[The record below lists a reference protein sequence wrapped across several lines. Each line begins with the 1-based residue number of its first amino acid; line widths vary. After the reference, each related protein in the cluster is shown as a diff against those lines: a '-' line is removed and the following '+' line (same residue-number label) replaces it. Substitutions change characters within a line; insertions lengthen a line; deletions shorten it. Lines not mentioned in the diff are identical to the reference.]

1 MPDFAS
7 CRPNREVTFGG
18 FARPA
23 WFDLHALPPS
33 DPERNCPPS
42 YVQEQIVS
50 AIDHISTLIDAEIEK
65 VGGRVILAGFS
76 QGSVIAIQT
85 ALRVKGN
92 VKVQGIA
99 VLSGWMH
106 DVVSLS
112 EHLSH
117 TPTEDGRGGGDAVA
131 EEARSGIGTDRSRTA
146 IFWGHGT
153 ADEEIP
159 LSLGR
164 DGVGW
169 LQEVNRYVQ
178 VDFREYGGMGHMT
191 CEAEMGDWKAWL
203 SHLLNS

>member
-1 MPDFAS
+1 MPAF
-7 CRPNREVTFGG
+7 CRPNREVTFSG

-33 DPERNCPPS
+33 DSERNCPPL
-42 YVQEQIVS
+42 YVQEQIIS
-50 AIDHISTLIDAEIEK
+50 AIDHISTLIEAEIEK
-65 VGGRVILAGFS
+65 VSGKVILAGFS

-85 ALRVKGN
+85 ALRGKRN

-112 EHLSH
+112 ERPSH

-131 EEARSGIGTDRSRTA
+131 GEATNDVGTDGFRSA

-153 ADEEIP
+153 ADEAIP

-169 LQEVNRYVQ
+169 LQEVNGGVQ
-178 VDFREYGGMGHMT
+178 VDFKEYGGMGHTT
-191 CEAEMGDWKAWL
+191 CEAEMRDWKAWL
-203 SHLLNS
+203 SHLLNF

>member
-1 MPDFAS
+1 MPDIAF

-18 FARPA
+18 YARPA

-33 DPERNCPPS
+33 DSERNCPPS
-42 YVQEQIVS
+42 YVQEQIIS
-50 AIDHISTLIDAEIEK
+50 AIDHISILIDAEIEK
-65 VGGRVILAGFS
+65 VSGKVILAGFS

-85 ALRVKGN
+85 ALRGKRN
-92 VKVQGIA
+92 VKVLGIA

-106 DVVSLS
+106 DVVRLS
-112 EHLSH
+112 ERLSH

-131 EEARSGIGTDRSRTA
+131 EEATNDVGTDRFRSA

-164 DGVGW
+164 DGAGW
-169 LQEVNRYVQ
+169 LQEVNGHVQ
-178 VDFREYGGMGHMT
+178 VHFREYGGMGHTT
-191 CEAEMGDWKAWL
+191 CEAEMRDWKAWL
-203 SHLLNS
+203 NHLLKS